1 MVDAQLQRHR
11 AAHAVAEDMGAVDA
25 KLVEQAGDVAGQRRR
40 GDLPVD
46 VRGAAVSLH
55 FNADHLMRAGQGRDE
70 RGEVQVDGQHAPV
83 QQDQR

>member
-11 AAHAVAEDMGAVDA
+11 AAHAVAEDMSAVDA
-25 KLVEQAGDVAGQRRR
+25 KLVEQADDVAGQHRR

>member
-1 MVDAQLQRHR
+1 M
-11 AAHAVAEDMGAVDA
+11 AEDVRAVDA
-25 KLVEQAGDVAGQRRR
+25 EMVEQAGDVAGERRR

-55 FNADHLMRAGQGRDE
+55 LHPDQLVRAGQGRDE
-70 RGEVQVDGQHAPV
+70 HAEVEVDGQHAAV